1 MARQDDIEEL
11 LRRIA
16 PLFLEIALN
25 AQHASAELATTEWAR
40 EHLVRTAA
48 VSQVSGTARWRIAGD
63 GLVNRQAELPDGIEL
78 STTDAEQN
86 QGRYFLR
93 APRLAVVLTIRRKP
107 HSPDEKPAF
116 LQLQLD
122 GVNEL
127 APIDYGDEIV
137 IYLAVPP
144 LGHPPKF
151 EVATR
156 GKETVSYR
164 LLELM
169 GQDDE
174 QGNQPSVENL
184 PDSGPLAGPRVSSAM
199 DDDRQEIDDDREE
212 DKEDG
217 EDEAQSS
224 G

>member
-11 LRRIA
+11 LRQIA

-25 AQHASAELATTEWAR
+25 AQHASADLAKTEWAR
-40 EHLVRTAA
+40 RHLVRTAA
-48 VSQVSGTARWRIAGD
+48 VSQVSGTARWRITGD
-63 GLVNRQAELPDGIEL
+63 GIVGRQAELPDGIEL

-107 HSPDEKPAF
+107 HSSDEKPAF

-164 LLELM
+164 LLELIPA
-169 GQDDE
+169 DRE
-174 QGNQPSVENL
+174 QGNEPTVENL
-184 PDSGPLAGPRVSSAM
+184 PDSGPPAGPHVSSAM
-199 DDDRQEIDDDREE
+199 DDDREGTEDDREE

-217 EDEAQSS
+217 EDEARPP